1 MLCDGD
7 GLHDGGAGE
16 GQAQV
21 RWEVKWGRGEGMCA
35 GLAGV
40 WKGLRTQ
47 IMSSDLDVP
56 PYLTQPLVPAI
67 SAGDVSCAQALG
79 MHNTPASST

>member
-35 GLAGV
+35 
-40 WKGLRTQ
+40 
-47 IMSSDLDVP
+47 
-56 PYLTQPLVPAI
+56 
-67 SAGDVSCAQALG
+67 
-79 MHNTPASST
+79 